1 MLALA
6 NLSMEARSNGIFEK
20 MDVKKD
26 EKVSHWEIKLFSPNH
41 KKKQIPMWGQEQG
54 SRAPL
59 NAQRLHWLLNHKVWE
74 SECTVS
80 DQSPKE

>member
-41 KKKQIPMWGQEQG
+41 KEKQIPTGGQEQG
-54 SRAPL
+54 SRAPF
-59 NAQRLHWLLNHKVWE
+59 
-74 SECTVS
+74 ECIATSLIIKPQGLRVRMHCIRS
-80 DQSPKE
+80 VP